1 MIDKNLMFCQL
12 KVENQDA
19 FFVEISHLLEET
31 GIVKAGFSDALKLRE
46 ANFPTG
52 LPVTGGVA
60 IPHTDGALVIEDRLV
75 FVTLHEPIAFNEMGG
90 DEDDK
95 IAVKLIILL
104 AIGNGKKHLDVLQ
117 KVITGIQNP
126 NFVNGMLHAESQDQ
140 MYEIVENELMCI
152 VR

>member
-1 MIDKNLMFCQL
+1 MIDKNLMLCQM
-12 KVENQDA
+12 KVLNQDT
-19 FFVEISHLLEET
+19 FFDDISLLLEEE
-31 GIVKAGFSDALKLRE
+31 GIVKPGFSDALKLRE

-60 IPHTDGALVIEDRLV
+60 IPHTDGTLVIEDRLV
-75 FVTLHEPIAFNEMGG
+75 FVTLNEPVSFNEMGG

-95 IAVKLIILL
+95 IAVKFIILL

-117 KVITGIQNP
+117 KVINGIQNP
-126 NFVNGMLHAESQDQ
+126 NFISGMLRAESQEQ
-140 MYEIVENELMCI
+140 MYEIVQNELMCI

>member
-12 KVENQDA
+12 KVANQDV
-19 FFVEISHLLEET
+19 FFDEISHHLEVA
-31 GIVKAGFSDALKLRE
+31 GIVEAGFSDALKLRE

-52 LPVTGGVA
+52 LPVIGGVA

-75 FVTLHEPIAFNEMGG
+75 FVTLNAPMLFNEMGG

-95 IAVKLIILL
+95 IDVRFIILL
-104 AIGNGKKHLDVLQ
+104 AIGNGKKHLDMLQ

-126 NFVNGMLHAESQDQ
+126 NFVDGMLNAESQEQ
-140 MYEIVENELMCI
+140 MYEVVQNDLMCI